1 MVRICR
7 LVLQRNFMCGQL
19 LQNHECLA
27 NVVLLTSKVEYANA
41 KKALLFHTPLHNN
54 PVSIEYPEE
63 RIQNPHLQILSDCQ

>member
-1 MVRICR
+1 
-7 LVLQRNFMCGQL
+7 MCGQL

-63 RIQNPHLQILSDCQ
+63 RIQNPH